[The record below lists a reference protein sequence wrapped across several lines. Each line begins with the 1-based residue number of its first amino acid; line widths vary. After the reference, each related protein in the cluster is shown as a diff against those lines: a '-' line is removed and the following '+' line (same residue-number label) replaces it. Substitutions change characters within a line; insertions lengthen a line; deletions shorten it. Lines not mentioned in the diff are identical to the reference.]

1 MLLNKNIL
9 LKFLFLFFF
18 LAPAQ
23 EAIAQDNTG
32 TSQDQSQSVDD
43 GSDKKKKKKAENDE
57 DFFSLRFD
65 KLNLSFFLRLLIDI
79 VSMFV
84 LIRLVYY
91 PNYNKKDF
99 FFTFFMF
106 NLVMFFITYL
116 LNKVE
121 LSTGA
126 AFGLFAVFSLLRYR
140 TEDISAKDMTYL
152 FCVIALGL
160 VTAVNKGNLF
170 EICIINAMVILMAYL
185 LDGNLLLRQEIIK
198 NIQYDNIEMI
208 KPEHHEALMADL
220 KKRTGLNIHK
230 VSIGKVDY
238 LRDTA
243 IVKIYYYEPKN
254 NNKGIAHT
262 NDTNPSSSPD

>member
-1 MLLNKNIL
+1 MLYTRNSIF
-9 LKFLFLFFF
+9 KFLLLLVL
-18 LAPAQ
+18 LAPAPSPVH
-23 EAIAQDNTG
+23 AQDSTDTEQTNP
-32 TSQDQSQSVDD
+32 
-43 GSDKKKKKKAENDE
+43 DKKKKKGKTEVDAPEE
-57 DFFSLRFD
+57 AGDFFQFRMD
-65 KLNLSFFLRLLIDI
+65 KLSFTFFMRLLIDL
-79 VSMFV
+79 VSMFI
-84 LIRLVYY
+84 LIGLIYY

-116 LNKVE
+116 LNKVQ

-170 EICIINAMVILMAYL
+170 EICVINAMMIFMAFL
-185 LDGNLLLRQEIIK
+185 LDGNLILRQEMIK
-198 NIQYDNIEMI
+198 NVQYDNIEMI
-208 KPEHHEALMADL
+208 KPENHAALIEDL

-230 VSIGKVDY
+230 ISIGRVDY

-243 IVKIYYYEPKN
+243 NVKVYYYESRKSN
-254 NNKGIAHT
+254 QVNI
-262 NDTNPSSSPD
+262 NDNSSDSSSGA

>member
-1 MLLNKNIL
+1 MLLKRFTIFRFFL
-9 LKFLFLFFF
+9 LLSL
-18 LAPAQ
+18 LAPAPTV
-23 EAIAQDNTG
+23 IAQDNST
-32 TSQDQSQSVDD
+32 TEQTTD
-43 GSDKKKKKKAENDE
+43 DKKKKKKDTTDE
-57 DFFSLRFD
+57 DFFTLQFD
-65 KLNLSFFLRLLIDI
+65 RLNLTFFLRLLIDV
-79 VSMFV
+79 VSIFV

-152 FCVIALGL
+152 FVVIALGL

-170 EICIINAMVILMAYL
+170 EICCINAMVIFMAFL
-185 LDGNLLLRQEIIK
+185 LDGNLLLKQEMIK
-198 NIQYDNIEMI
+198 NVQYDNIEMI
-208 KPEHHEALMADL
+208 KPENHEALIADL
-220 KKRTGLNIHK
+220 QKRTGLKIHK
-230 VSIGKVDY
+230 ISIGRVDY

-243 IVKIYYYEPKN
+243 TVKIYYYEEK
-254 NNKGIAHT
+254 KK
-262 NDTNPSSSPD
+262 

>member
-1 MLLNKNIL
+1 MQLNTKVLFRIV
-9 LKFLFLFFF
+9 LFLLL
-18 LAPAQ
+18 LAPAP
-23 EAIAQDNTG
+23 AAFAQDGSGGST
-32 TSQDQSQSVDD
+32 TEQTTDD
-43 GSDKKKKKKAENDE
+43 SSDKKKKKKVDSDE
-57 DFFSLRFD
+57 DFFNFQFE
-65 KLNLSFFLRLLIDI
+65 KLTSTFFLRLAIDL
-79 VSMFV
+79 VSMFI
-84 LIRLVYY
+84 LIALIYY

-106 NLVMFFITYL
+106 NIVMFLITYL

-160 VTAVNKGNLF
+160 VSAVNKGNLF
-170 EICIINAMVILMAYL
+170 EICVINLMVIFMAFL
-185 LDGNLLLRQEIIK
+185 LDGNLILRQEMIK
-198 NIQYDNIEMI
+198 NVQYDNIEMI
-208 KPEHHEALMADL
+208 KPENHAALIEDL

-230 VSIGKVDY
+230 VSIGRIDY

-243 IVKIYYYEPKN
+243 NVKIYYYEERS
-254 NNKGIAHT
+254 KGVVNAADNST
-262 NDTNPSSSPD
+262 PGSGSSD

>member
-1 MLLNKNIL
+1 MLLKKNLL
-9 LKFLFLFFF
+9 LKFLFLFMM
-18 LAPAQ
+18 LAPA
-23 EAIAQDNTG
+23 EAFSQDNSG
-32 TSQDQSQSVDD
+32 TTTDQTQTTDD
-43 GSDKKKKKKAENDE
+43 GADKKKKKKDSSDE
-57 DFFSLRFD
+57 DFFSLHFD

-79 VSMFV
+79 VSMFI
-84 LIRLVYY
+84 LIRMVYY

-170 EICIINAMVILMAYL
+170 EICMINAMVILMAFL
-185 LDGNLLLRQEIIK
+185 LDGNLLLKQEIIK

-208 KPEHHEALMADL
+208 KPENHPQLLADL
-220 KKRTGLNIHK
+220 KQRTGLNIHK
-230 VSIGKVDY
+230 ISIGRVDY

-243 IVKIYYYEPKN
+243 LVKIYYYEEKN
-254 NNKGIAHT
+254 SANVQRDSHR
-262 NDTNPSSSPD
+262 D

>member
-1 MLLNKNIL
+1 MLHSRNLLFKFFFIL
-9 LKFLFLFFF
+9 LF
-18 LAPAQ
+18 LAPAPV
-23 EAIAQDNTG
+23 IHAQDTTG
-32 TSQDQSQSVDD
+32 TDQTQVDKKV
-43 GSDKKKKKKAENDE
+43 KKKKTDIDTAEGSE
-57 DFFSLRFD
+57 GFFIF
-65 KLNLSFFLRLLIDI
+65 KIEKLSFVFFMRLLIDL
-79 VSMFV
+79 VSIFI

-106 NLVMFFITYL
+106 NMVMFLITYL

-152 FCVIALGL
+152 FVVIALGL
-160 VTAVNKGNLF
+160 VTAVNKGNIY
-170 EICIINAMVILMAYL
+170 EIAMINSMVILLAYL
-185 LDGNLLLRQEIIK
+185 LDGNLLLRQEMMK
-198 NIQYDNIEMI
+198 NVQYDDIEMI
-208 KPEHHEALMADL
+208 KPQNHAALIEDL

-230 VSIGKVDY
+230 VSIGRVDY

-243 IVKIYYYEPKN
+243 NVKIYYYEEK
-254 NNKGIAHT
+254 
-262 NDTNPSSSPD
+262 SSSSVSDTSSDAPSGRD